1 MNFKYHLR
9 QKIKGY
15 LERPVG
21 SRSHLKKTLD
31 EIAVVLPETVI
42 FGGMIR
48 EFAIGNA
55 RQFTSDI
62 DLVTLAP
69 RAELG
74 KALQFYEPTLNKF
87 GGFRFVVNKQRFDIW
102 SLSDTWAYKQG
113 YVKGEKFEDLF
124 KTTFFNI
131 DAAIFHLSTEQLDLH
146 DGYENWI
153 RERLLDVNLAPNPR
167 PANMIRRVISL
178 IQSQRMGIA
187 HKLAK
192 YVDENHSLSAWTP
205 IEERLFS
212 QVSRYIESGDKEVLR
227 INFQP
232 ELII

>member
-1 MNFKYHLR
+1 MNFKYELR

-21 SRSHLKKTLD
+21 SRLHLKKTLD

-48 EFAIGNA
+48 EFALGNA

-69 RAELG
+69 RSELD
-74 KALQFYEPTLNKF
+74 KALQIFKPTLNKF
-87 GGFRFVVNKQRFDIW
+87 GGFRIVVNKQRFDIW
-102 SLSDTWAYKQG
+102 SFSDTWAYRQG
-113 YVKGEKFEDLF
+113 FVSGEKFEDLLN
-124 KTTFFNI
+124 TTFFNI
-131 DAAIFHLSTEQLDLH
+131 DAAFFHLSTEQLDLH
-146 DGYENWI
+146 DGYECWI

-167 PANMIRRVISL
+167 PENMIRRVNSL
-178 IQSQRMGIA
+178 IQSQRMGIT

-192 YVDENHSLSAWTP
+192 YVDENHSLSTWTP
-205 IEERLFS
+205 IEDRLFS
-212 QVSRYIESGDKEVLR
+212 QVRRYLESGDKQVLR
-227 INFQP
+227 INFQS
-232 ELII
+232 ELSI